1 MGLIRSP
8 LTYNGMI
15 LQALLKTKQQKSLNN
30 GWLQMKVSF
39 PQLTVLQKVIFGG
52 VPKKKS
58 PSVRLMYPMKMDGW
72 ETILSEK
79 AYFQECLMLVSGSL
93 KLSGIRWF
101 DPG

>member
-1 MGLIRSP
+1 
-8 LTYNGMI
+8 MI
-15 LQALLKTKQQKSLNN
+15 LQALLKTKQQKPLNN
-30 GWLQMKVSF
+30 GRLVADESVFSSVNFVAEGQFWGS
-39 PQLTVLQKVIFGG
+39 
-52 VPKKKS
+52 PKKKR
-58 PSVRLMYPMKMDGW
+58 PSVRLMYPMKMDGS